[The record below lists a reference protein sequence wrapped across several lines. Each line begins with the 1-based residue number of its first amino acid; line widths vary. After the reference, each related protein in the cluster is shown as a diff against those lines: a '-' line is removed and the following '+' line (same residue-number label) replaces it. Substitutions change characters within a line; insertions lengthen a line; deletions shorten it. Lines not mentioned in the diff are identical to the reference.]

1 MTKLEL
7 IEKVSK
13 LTGKTKKD
21 TSLIINTFLEEVKDD
36 ILAGN
41 KVVIS
46 NFGTF
51 YKKEVEPFKLF
62 NPQTGEEMLVEDMI
76 RIYFTSSKNFR
87 NKN

>member
-13 LTGKTKKD
+13 VTGHTKKD
-21 TSLIINTFLEEVKDD
+21 TALIINTFIDEIKED
-36 ILAGN
+36 ILPGN

-51 YKKEVEPFKLF
+51 YKKDVEPFKLF

-87 NKN
+87 NKK

>member
-7 IEKVSK
+7 IEKVSNV
-13 LTGKTKKD
+13 TGKTKKD
-21 TSLIINTFLEEVKDD
+21 SAIIINTFIDIIKED

-51 YKKEVEPFKLF
+51 YKKDVEPFKLF

-76 RIYFTSSKNFR
+76 RIYFSSSKNFR
-87 NKN
+87 K

>member
-7 IEKVSK
+7 IDQVSK
-13 LTGKTKKD
+13 TTGITKKE
-21 TSLIINTFLEEVKDD
+21 TALIINEFISAMKED
-36 ILAGN
+36 IMEGN

-51 YKKEVEPFKLF
+51 YKKDVEPFKLF
-62 NPQTGEEMLVEDMI
+62 NPRTGEEMLVEDMI

-87 NKN
+87 NKE